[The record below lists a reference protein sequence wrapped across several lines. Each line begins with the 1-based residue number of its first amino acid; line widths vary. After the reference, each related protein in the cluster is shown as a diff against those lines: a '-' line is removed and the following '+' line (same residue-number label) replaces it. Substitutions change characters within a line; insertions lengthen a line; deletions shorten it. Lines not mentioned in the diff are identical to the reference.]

1 MTKRPHAETLLAK
14 FIEKRV
20 LELRP
25 KKSQIEIATQA
36 GFLNPN
42 MVSMIKNGSSKLA
55 LDRVPSFA
63 KALDCDAAYLMRL
76 TLEQTVGG
84 TAAAALVEILGTPV
98 SENERGWLA
107 EIREAS
113 ENSDPRMT
121 GRGRA
126 AVRSVFGK

>member
-25 KKSQIEIATQA
+25 KKSQIEIATEA

-76 TLEQTVGG
+76 TEL
-84 TAAAALVEILGTPV
+84 LP
-98 SENERGWLA
+98 
-107 EIREAS
+107 
-113 ENSDPRMT
+113 NSWTDFRLI
-121 GRGRA
+121 
-126 AVRSVFGK
+126 